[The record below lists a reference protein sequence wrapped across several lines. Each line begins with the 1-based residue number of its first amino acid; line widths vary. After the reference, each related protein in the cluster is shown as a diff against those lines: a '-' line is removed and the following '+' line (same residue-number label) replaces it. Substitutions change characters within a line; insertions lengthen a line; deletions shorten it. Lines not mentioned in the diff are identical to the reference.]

1 MNNSFFVIEDHS
13 LTNLGIREILQ
24 NKTDFTCAGF
34 AMDEQEAFE
43 KLTELD
49 MKGALPKVLVL
60 DLFLGKDSG
69 IDVLREVTKHFPSIG
84 VVVYSM
90 YSNPGIVS
98 VVLAS
103 GAKGFVS
110 KAGSDH
116 ELVDAIRTIASGG
129 TYIQESLVAPLH
141 TFKSIFLS
149 LTKSEQSVLAKV
161 IERKDIQQ
169 ISEELSIPAH
179 SVESYLSRIFG
190 KTGCKNVSAL
200 IANFG

>member
-190 KTGCKNVSAL
+190 KTGCKNVNAL
-200 IANFG
+200 IERFG

>member
-1 MNNSFFVIEDHS
+1 MKNSFFVIEDHS

-34 AMDEQEAFE
+34 AMNEPEAFE

-49 MKGALPKVLVL
+49 MKGELPKVLVL

-69 IDVLREVTKHFPSIG
+69 IDVLREVNKHFPSIG
-84 VVVYSM
+84 ILVYSM

-110 KAGSDH
+110 KAGSEG
-116 ELVDAIRTIASGG
+116 ELVEAIRTIASGG
-129 TYIQESLVAPLH
+129 TYIQKSLVEPLH
-141 TFKSIFLS
+141 TFKSVFLS

-169 ISEELSIPAH
+169 ISDELEIPTH

-190 KTGCKNVSAL
+190 KTGCKNVNAL
-200 IANFG
+200 IERFG

>member
-1 MNNSFFVIEDHS
+1 MNNTFFVIEDHS

-24 NKTDFTCAGF
+24 DKTDFTCAGF
-34 AMDEQEAFE
+34 AMDESDAFE

-69 IDVLREVTKHFPSIG
+69 IDVLREVNRHFPSIG

-110 KAGSDH
+110 KAGSDM
-116 ELVDAIRTIASGG
+116 ELVEAIKAVASGG
-129 TYIQESLVAPLH
+129 TYIQKSLVEPLH
-141 TFKSIFLS
+141 MFKNIFLS

-169 ISEELSIPAH
+169 ISEELSIPTH
-179 SVESYLSRIFG
+179 SIESYLLRIFG
-190 KTGCKNVSAL
+190 KTGCKNVDAL
-200 IANFG
+200 IERFG